1 MLQVQKPKLILDD
14 GRRLDG
20 RKPDEL
26 RPMKMEIGVLKNAD
40 GSSLVEVGNTK
51 IIAAVYGPREMHPRH
66 LALPNRATLRVR
78 YHMTPFSTDERKSPV
93 PSRREIELSKV
104 IREALES
111 SILVEQFPRSS
122 IDVFMEVIQADAG
135 TRLAS
140 LMAASLAI
148 VDAGIPVK
156 DVIAAVAVGK
166 ADGVVVLDLN
176 EPEDMWGEADMP
188 VAMMPSLGQ
197 ITLIQLNG
205 HMTQEEFKQGLELA
219 YKGINTIY
227 NLEKDVLRSKFAEMH
242 EEGS

>member
-1 MLQVQKPKLILDD
+1 MIQLQKPKLILDD
-14 GRRLDG
+14 GKRLDG

-40 GSSLVEVGNTK
+40 GSSLVQVGNTK
-51 IIAAVYGPREMHPRH
+51 ILAAVYGPREMHPRH
-66 LALPNRATLRVR
+66 LALPNRAVLRVR
-78 YHMTPFSTDERKSPV
+78 YHMTPFSTDERKNPA

-111 SILVEQFPRSS
+111 TILVEEFPRSS

-140 LMAASLAI
+140 LMAASLAV

-156 DVIAAVAVGK
+156 DLIAAVAVGK
-166 ADGVVVLDLN
+166 ADGIVVLDLN

-188 VAMMPSLGQ
+188 VAMMPALGQ
-197 ITLIQLNG
+197 INLIQLNG
-205 HMTQEEFKQGLELA
+205 NMTPDEFKQAMDLSM
-219 YKGINTIY
+219 KGINIIY
-227 NLEKDVLRSKFAEMH
+227 NMEKDVLKNRYAELK
-242 EEGS
+242 EES

>member
-1 MLQVQKPKLILDD
+1 MLQVQKPRLILED

-20 RKPDEL
+20 RRPDEL
-26 RPMKMEIGVLKNAD
+26 RPMKIEIGVLKNAD

-66 LALPNRATLRVR
+66 LALPNRAVLRVR
-78 YHMTPFSTDERKSPV
+78 YHMTPFSTDERKSPA

-122 IDVFMEVIQADAG
+122 IDIFMEVIQADAG

-140 LMAASLAI
+140 LMAASLAV
-148 VDAGIPVK
+148 VDAGIPVR
-156 DVIAAVAVGK
+156 DIIAAVAVGK
-166 ADGVVVLDLN
+166 ADGVIILDLN

-205 HMTQEEFKQGLELA
+205 HMSREEFKQALDLA

-227 NLEKDVLRSKFAEMH
+227 NLEKDVLRSRLSELK
-242 EEGS
+242 EEGV